1 MTEQRN
7 ITQHFYDSAKIYP
20 SNTAIIYDDVSISYS
35 ELLTEVEITAHYF
48 LSKGIKPGDRVL
60 VFVPMSIDLYRIVLA
75 LFSIGA
81 SAVFLDEW
89 VSKKRLEICCSIAQC
104 TAFIGVTKAHVL
116 RFFSKELRKIPIILK
131 IRGHKK
137 SFFENTTRSFHNLPF
152 LVNEHETA
160 LITFTTGSTGIPKAA
175 KRSHYFLDEQL
186 KALREKV
193 KSTSDDTELT
203 TLPIVLFINLG
214 VGATSVIC
222 NFNPRKLKK
231 IKAEKT
237 IETLKKYRVNRIVA
251 SPYFLKVLSEKI
263 IHSKTNFPDI
273 KQIFTGGAPVFPSEA
288 RIINTAFPEIQSEVV
303 FGSTEAEPISAI
315 SIRNLIHQE
324 NFALKNGLPVGKPVK
339 QVEVKIIEIEDEPI
353 VIKHEKDLKTLP
365 SNSVGEIIVA
375 GKHVLKEYFNNEA
388 ALQRNKIFIGE
399 KVYHR
404 TGDSGFLDEN
414 GLLYLTGRCA
424 TIIHYEEHIIY
435 PFLIENALQNI
446 NGIEIGTILHL
457 NSEIIIVAETAM
469 NSDKPAIA
477 ELINKLELPKHT
489 FIWMNIPRDPRH
501 HSKVDYELLRQR
513 LLSKI

>member
-20 SNTAIIYDDVSISYS
+20 NNTAIIYNDVSISYS

-81 SAVFLDEW
+81 SAIFLDEW
-89 VSKKRLEICCSIAQC
+89 VSKKRMEICCSIAQC
-104 TAFIGVTKAHVL
+104 TAFVGITKAHLL
-116 RFFSKELRKIPIILK
+116 RLFSKELRKIPITLK
-131 IRGHKK
+131 ISGHKQRI
-137 SFFENTTRSFHNLPF
+137 FENLAGTSDNLPF

-186 KALREKV
+186 KALKEKV

-214 VGATSVIC
+214 VGATSIIC

-231 IKAEKT
+231 FKVEKT
-237 IETLKKYRVNRIVA
+237 IETLKKYQVNRIVA
-251 SPYFLKVLSEKI
+251 SPYFFKVLSEKI
-263 IHSKTNFPDI
+263 IHSKTNFSEI
-273 KQIFTGGAPVFPSEA
+273 KQIFTGGAPVFPLEA
-288 RIINTAFPEIQSEVV
+288 KLIDKAFPGIQSEVV

-315 SIRNLIHQE
+315 KITELIQLE
-324 NFALKNGLPVGKPVK
+324 EFALKNGLPVGKPVE
-339 QVEVKIIEIEDEPI
+339 QAEVKIIEIQDKPI
-353 VIKHEKDLKTLP
+353 VIQHEEELKILP
-365 SNSVGEIIVA
+365 TNGIGEIIVA
-375 GKHVLKEYFNNEA
+375 GKHVLKEYLNNEE
-388 ALQRNKIFIGE
+388 ALLRNKIFIGE

-404 TGDSGFLDEN
+404 TGDSGFLDDN

-424 TIIHYEEHIIY
+424 TIIHYEKKIIY

-446 NGIEIGTILHL
+446 KGIEIGTILQL
-457 NSEIIIVAETAM
+457 NSEIIVVAETTM
-469 NSDKPAIA
+469 NNEKATIT
-477 ELINKLELPKHT
+477 ELINELELPKHT
-489 FIWMNIPRDPRH
+489 LIWMNIPRDPRH
-501 HSKVDYELLRQR
+501 HSKVDYEILRQK
-513 LLSKI
+513 LNS